1 MGILD
6 IITGAFLGFSSF
18 SLLLKAKWKLS
29 KLTVFMLFFLFGK
42 KKIPVNIDSDM
53 RKFPSDVL

>member
-18 SLLLKAKWKLS
+18 SLLLKAKWTDL
-29 KLTVFMLFFLFGK
+29 LGCL
-42 KKIPVNIDSDM
+42 N
-53 RKFPSDVL
+53 VLLVR

>member
-42 KKIPVNIDSDM
+42 KKIPS
-53 RKFPSDVL
+53 